1 MAWNSAGKQGS
12 PNMEGGFLSS
22 GALVRIG
29 IVLAVL
35 TFIPLADWIADALGG
50 VRDAAVG
57 ARRSDLFISGGLTH
71 RTGREI
77 VAFLEAHRD
86 APVRLVLDS
95 PGGYARAA
103 DRVRQA
109 VLDHGAVSTVVPGY
123 NLCASACTA
132 IFAAGRHRAAGEN
145 ARFVFHPAKV
155 VLGPIS
161 FIDPF
166 GGDSGRYRVPG
177 DDGHIASALD
187 GFLER
192 SNALDEGQ
200 AGASAN
206 DLVRIA
212 PGWITELLPS
222 DTDI

>member
-1 MAWNSAGKQGS
+1 MK
-12 PNMEGGFLSS
+12 GGFPRF
-22 GALVRIG
+22 GRIVRIA
-29 IVLAVL
+29 IVIVVL
-35 TFIPLADWIADALGG
+35 MFIPFADRIADALGG

-57 ARRSDLFISGGLTH
+57 ARRTDLFISGGLTH
-71 RTGREI
+71 RTGRE
-77 VAFLEAHRD
+77 VVEFLEAHKHT
-86 APVRLVLDS
+86 PVRLVLDS

-109 VLDHGAVSTVVPGY
+109 VLEHGEVGTVVAGY

-145 ARFVFHPAKV
+145 ARFVFHRARV

-161 FIDPF
+161 FDDPF
-166 GGDSGRYRVPG
+166 GGDPDRYHVPN
-177 DDGHIASALD
+177 DDGGIAAALD

-192 SNALDEGQ
+192 SDALENGEAEASALDL
-200 AGASAN
+200 
-206 DLVRIA
+206 DRIV

-222 DTDI
+222 DAPI